1 MPTFPLLSVQNII
14 VFGMIILYTMS
25 LLNSIVLG
33 FLFFYFIYIFVEF
46 LAFYI
51 ETIMVPAHMD
61 NFTFSFLS
69 FIYTGWS
76 KSRFIV
82 VHMENII
89 IINNNTK
96 TNCVSYPQL

>member
-1 MPTFPLLSVQNII
+1 
-14 VFGMIILYTMS
+14 MS